1 MKTLTHTI
9 RFVLLVALL
18 LCGSVAI
25 FAAKPV
31 RVVSLGPS
39 LTQSIYYLNAQD
51 QLIGCTSYCQS
62 AKGDKKEV
70 VASAVKPNLEKI
82 AALKPDLVL
91 ASGFTAVRDI
101 ETLRK
106 LGIRV
111 EVFRSPKSFV
121 EICAQFQSLGKL
133 LGKEEKANQ
142 IVASS
147 KKKVDAIVADSKRNG
162 AVPKIFMQI
171 GASPVFTVIPNT
183 FMNDYI
189 VYNGCTNIAEDLT
202 KGTIGRE
209 LVVARMPDYI
219 YIVTMGITGIEEKA
233 GWEKFKHIPAVRNKK
248 IFILNSDYA
257 CQPTPVSFVETLE
270 LMHKQI
276 RNK

>member
-1 MKTLTHTI
+1 MKNRTHTLRFLLFLFFVAFATGAGYSAKLI
-9 RFVLLVALL
+9 RV
-18 LCGSVAI
+18 I
-25 FAAKPV
+25 
-31 RVVSLGPS
+31 SLGPS
-39 LTQSIYYLNAQD
+39 LTQSIYYLGAQD
-51 QLIGCTSYCQS
+51 QLIGCTSYCHS
-62 AKGDKKEV
+62 AKGDKKEI

-82 AALKPDLVL
+82 ASLKPDLVL

-111 EVFRSPKSFV
+111 EVFRSPKSFA
-121 EICAQFQSLGKL
+121 EICSQFQTLGNL
-133 LGKEEKANQ
+133 LGKSEKANQ
-142 IVASS
+142 IVTSS
-147 KKKVDAIVADSKRNG
+147 KKRVDEIAADSKRSG
-162 AVPKIFMQI
+162 IPPRIFMQI
-171 GASPVFTVIPNT
+171 GASPIFTVIPNT

-189 VYNGCTNIAEDLT
+189 LYNGCSNIASDLT

-209 LVVARMPDYI
+209 LVISRRPDYI
-219 YIVTMGITGIEEKA
+219 YIVTMGITGTEEKA
-233 GWEKFKHIPAVRNKK
+233 EWEKFKHIPAVKNNK

-270 LMHKQI
+270 IMHKQI